1 MENISRHLPDVTSE
15 ASLRT
20 CAPHSPSAQRRA
32 ETVECDPFMW
42 TQQYQCIK
50 VLVETRDTSAKQVLV
65 VSRAL
70 QSTAI
75 SFLHIQIHPERQQV
89 KVLRKLVVT
98 ERKFNGHLQ
107 HIT

>member
-32 ETVECDPFMW
+32 ETVECNPFMW
-42 TQQYQCIK
+42 KQQYQCIK

-65 VSRAL
+65 VSQAL

-75 SFLHIQIHPERQQV
+75 SFLHSQIHPEQQQV

-98 ERKFNGHLQ
+98 ERG
-107 HIT
+107 I